1 MRSLRLRLFAGIL
14 GAALA
19 AVVVSLAIGVVLTRG
34 AVRDQIADEV
44 AGQADLLAFQLRGAE
59 DSLAGGVGAGDA
71 ATDRLIA
78 RRLRLAP
85 LFRRLAVPPGA
96 PPPAGGD
103 ERRRLSPAPMPDDGT
118 RSRSGG
124 GPQPGDRLGLVGPPD
139 EPLPGIAVRG
149 GSRAAAPRPRL
160 LTLAAVRDVLPE
172 DAYAELRDDGAANG
186 RADIGGERQI
196 YSARRVGPAVALV
209 SRPDSLTTD
218 DFSDYLG
225 GLLLAGA
232 LAAALAGIAAALLA
246 RRLTAPIARVGG
258 AARALAEGR
267 DPGRLPPERTT
278 ELAALSDSFNE
289 MSDQLARSREAE
301 RAVLLSVSHEL
312 RTPLTAIRGYAE
324 GIEDGTVDPKAAAEV
339 VGREAD
345 RLGRLV
351 GDLLA
356 LVKLEQGV
364 LDFRSEPVD
373 LAEAAREAARR
384 LAPQAA
390 AGEVAVEVVRAAAG
404 PVRVASGGPASDASP
419 GPGDQEDAR
428 LLVTADADRVVQV
441 VSNLVENAIRVTPAG
456 GAVTVA
462 VAPGAVTVA
471 DTGPG
476 IPAEDLEHAF
486 DRFHLRRRHG
496 RGSPDGAGLGLAI
509 VRELTEAMG
518 GSVAVVS
525 PDGQGATFTI
535 RLPPADR

>member
-1 MRSLRLRLFAGIL
+1 MHSLRLRLFAGIL
-14 GAALA
+14 GAALV

-44 AGQADLLAFQLRGAE
+44 ASQADLLAFQLRSAGE
-59 DSLAGGVGAGDA
+59 DVLS
-71 ATDRLIA
+71 DRLGADRLRSTRQGSADRAVA

-85 LFRRLAVPPGA
+85 LFRDLAAPPPGGAGPGPPALGGPGA
-96 PPPAGGD
+96 PPAAGGQGGGAAGLGGPAPGGPPAAGGD
-103 ERRRLSPAPMPDDGT
+103 
-118 RSRSGG
+118 
-124 GPQPGDRLGLVGPPD
+124 
-139 EPLPGIAVRG
+139 
-149 GSRAAAPRPRL
+149 AAPRPQV
-160 LTLAAVRDVLPE
+160 LTLTGARQALPADVYAA
-172 DAYAELRDDGAANG
+172 LRDGDEASG
-186 RADIGGERQI
+186 RAEIEGERQI
-196 YSARRVGPAVALV
+196 FSARRVGPAVVLV

-232 LAAALAGIAAALLA
+232 VAAALAGLAAALLA
-246 RRLTAPIARVGG
+246 RRLTAPIARVGD
-258 AARALAEGR
+258 AARSLAEGR
-267 DPGRLPPERTT
+267 DPGRLPPEKTA
-278 ELAALSDSFNE
+278 ELAALSDSFND

-312 RTPLTAIRGYAE
+312 RTPLTAISGYAE
-324 GIEDGTVDPKAAAEV
+324 GLEDGTVDPQTAASV

-364 LDFRSEPVD
+364 LDVRSERVD
-373 LAEAAREAARR
+373 LAEAAHEAERR
-384 LAPQAA
+384 LRPQAKA
-390 AGEVAVEVVRAAAG
+390 SEVTVAVEADG
-404 PVRVASGGPASDASP
+404 DSDVA
-419 GPGDQEDAR
+419 
-428 LLVTADADRVVQV
+428 TADADRVVQV

-456 GAVTVA
+456 GRVTVSA
-462 VAPGAVTVA
+462 APGSIVVS

-486 DRFHLRRRHG
+486 DRFHLRRCHG

-518 GSVAVVS
+518 GSVAVTS
-525 PDGQGATFTI
+525 ADGQGATFTI
-535 RLPPADR
+535 RLPS

>member
-14 GAALA
+14 GAALV

-44 AGQADLLAFQLRGAE
+44 AGQADLLAFQLRSAGE
-59 DSLAGGVGAGDA
+59 ESLSG
-71 ATDRLIA
+71 

-85 LFRRLAVPPGA
+85 LFRDLAVPPPGAAGA
-96 PPPAGGD
+96 PP
-103 ERRRLSPAPMPDDGT
+103 
-118 RSRSGG
+118 
-124 GPQPGDRLGLVGPPD
+124 RLGLGGPPGVGG
-139 EPLPGIAVRG
+139 PGPDRLIGPG
-149 GSRAAAPRPRL
+149 GDAAPRPQFT
-160 LTLAAVRDVLPE
+160 TLSGARQALPA
-172 DAYAELRDDGAANG
+172 DAYAELRDENSANG
-186 RADIGGERQI
+186 RAEIDGERQI
-196 YSARRVGPAVALV
+196 FSARRVGPAVVLV

-232 LAAALAGIAAALLA
+232 IAAALAGLAAALLA
-246 RRLTAPIARVGG
+246 RRLTAPIARVGD
-258 AARALAEGR
+258 AARSLAEGR
-267 DPGRLPPERTT
+267 DPGRLPPEKTA
-278 ELAALSDSFNE
+278 ELAALSDSFND

-324 GIEDGTVDPKAAAEV
+324 GLEDGTVDPQTVASV

-364 LDFRSEPVD
+364 LDIRSERVD
-373 LAEAAREAARR
+373 LAEAAHEAERR
-384 LAPQAA
+384 LRPQATA
-390 AGEVAVEVVRAAAG
+390 SEVTVAVQAD
-404 PVRVASGGPASDASP
+404 GGANGAM
-419 GPGDQEDAR
+419 
-428 LLVTADADRVVQV
+428 ADADRVVQV

-456 GAVTVA
+456 GSVTVSA
-462 VAPGAVTVA
+462 APGSITVS

-476 IPAEDLEHAF
+476 IPADDLEHAF

-518 GSVAVVS
+518 GSVAVESS
-525 PDGQGATFTI
+525 PGAGATFTV
-535 RLPPADR
+535 RLPPGI

>member
-14 GAALA
+14 GAALV

-59 DSLAGGVGAGDA
+59 DAISGRSSAGDVLTRSDGQTGEPAGLGAGA
-71 ATDRLIA
+71 RRGSAERVLE
-78 RRLRLAP
+78 RRLRAAP

-96 PPPAGGD
+96 PGERPPGSVPGAAPGLGG
-103 ERRRLSPAPMPDDGT
+103 PGVGGPPGA
-118 RSRSGG
+118 GG
-124 GPQPGDRLGLVGPPD
+124 GP
-139 EPLPGIAVRG
+139 
-149 GSRAAAPRPRL
+149 APRPQL
-160 LTLAAVRDVLPE
+160 ISLASARRVLPA
-172 DAYAELRDDGAANG
+172 DAYAELRDDDSANG
-186 RADIGGERQI
+186 RAEIDDERQI
-196 YSARRVGPAVALV
+196 FSARRVGPAVVLV

-232 LAAALAGIAAALLA
+232 IAAALAGLAAALLA
-246 RRLTAPIARVGG
+246 RRLTAPIARVGD
-258 AARALAEGR
+258 AARSLAEGR
-267 DPGRLPPERTT
+267 DPGRLPPERTV
-278 ELAALSDSFNE
+278 ELAALSDSFND
-289 MSDQLARSREAE
+289 MSEQLARSREAE

-324 GIEDGTVDPKAAAEV
+324 GLEDGTVDPRTAASV

-364 LDFRSEPVD
+364 LDIRSERVD
-373 LAEAAREAARR
+373 LAEAAHEAERR
-384 LAPQAA
+384 LRPQAKA
-390 AGEVAVEVVRAAAG
+390 SEVAVVVEAGDAAVFA
-404 PVRVASGGPASDASP
+404 
-419 GPGDQEDAR
+419 
-428 LLVTADADRVVQV
+428 TADADRVVQV

-456 GAVTVA
+456 GSVTVSA
-462 VAPGAVTVA
+462 APGSITVS

-509 VRELTEAMG
+509 VRELSEAMG
-518 GSVAVVS
+518 GGVAVESS
-525 PDGQGATFTI
+525 PGAGATFTV
-535 RLPPADR
+535 RLPAAT

>member
-14 GAALA
+14 GAALV

-44 AGQADLLAFQLRGAE
+44 ASQADLLAFQLR
-59 DSLAGGVGAGDA
+59 SAGEENLSDQLDA
-71 ATDRLIA
+71 DRLRSVRRGSADRAVA

-85 LFRRLAVPPGA
+85 LFRGLAAPPPGA
-96 PPPAGGD
+96 VGVPGDGPPPGLPGAGGT
-103 ERRRLSPAPMPDDGT
+103 AVG
-118 RSRSGG
+118 
-124 GPQPGDRLGLVGPPD
+124 VGPGQG
-139 EPLPGIAVRG
+139 PGGDAG
-149 GSRAAAPRPRL
+149 PRPQL
-160 LTLAAVRDVLPE
+160 TTLAGARRTLPA
-172 DAYAELRDDGAANG
+172 DAYAELRGDDSANG
-186 RADIGGERQI
+186 RAEIDGERQI
-196 YSARRVGPAVALV
+196 FSARRVGPAVVLV

-232 LAAALAGIAAALLA
+232 IAAGLAGLAAALLA
-246 RRLTAPIARVGG
+246 RRLTAPIARVGD
-258 AARALAEGR
+258 AARSLAEGR
-267 DPGRLPPERTT
+267 DPGRLPPEKTA
-278 ELAALSDSFNE
+278 ELAALSGSFND
-289 MSDQLARSREAE
+289 MSEQLARSREAE

-312 RTPLTAIRGYAE
+312 RTPLTAISGYAE
-324 GIEDGTVDPKAAAEV
+324 GLEDGTVDPQTAASV

-364 LDFRSEPVD
+364 LDIRFERVD
-373 LAEAAREAARR
+373 LAEAAHEAERR
-384 LAPQAA
+384 LLPQAKA
-390 AGEVAVEVVRAAAG
+390 SGVTVEVEAG
-404 PVRVASGGPASDASP
+404 GGAVA
-419 GPGDQEDAR
+419 
-428 LLVTADADRVVQV
+428 TADADRVVQV

-456 GAVTVA
+456 GSVTVSA
-462 VAPGAVTVA
+462 EPGSVTVS

-518 GSVAVVS
+518 GSVAVESS
-525 PDGQGATFTI
+525 PGAGATFTVA
-535 RLPPADR
+535 LPAAP

>member
-14 GAALA
+14 GAALV

-34 AVRDQIADEV
+34 AVRDQIAGEV
-44 AGQADLLAFQLRGAE
+44 ASQADLLAFQLRSAGE
-59 DSLAGGVGAGDA
+59 ESLSGQLGLGSSSGTAARVPGRASTGGRPPDEA
-71 ATDRLIA
+71 ADRALA

-85 LFRRLAVPPGA
+85 LFRGLAAPPPGAAGAPGA
-96 PPPAGGD
+96 PPGLGLGGPPGAGG
-103 ERRRLSPAPMPDDGT
+103 PGT
-118 RSRSGG
+118 
-124 GPQPGDRLGLVGPPD
+124 DRLIGP
-139 EPLPGIAVRG
+139 G
-149 GSRAAAPRPRL
+149 GDAAPRPQFT
-160 LTLAAVRDVLPE
+160 TLSGARQTLPA
-172 DAYAELRDDGAANG
+172 DAYAELRDDNNANG
-186 RADIGGERQI
+186 RAEIDGERQI
-196 YSARRVGPAVALV
+196 FSARRVGPAVVLV

-232 LAAALAGIAAALLA
+232 IAAALAGLAAALLA
-246 RRLTAPIARVGG
+246 RRLTAPIARVGD
-258 AARALAEGR
+258 AARSLAEGR
-267 DPGRLPPERTT
+267 DPGRLPPEKTA
-278 ELAALSDSFNE
+278 ELAALSDSFND
-289 MSDQLARSREAE
+289 MSEQLARSREAE

-324 GIEDGTVDPKAAAEV
+324 GLEDGTVDPQTAASV

-364 LDFRSEPVD
+364 LDIRSEPVD
-373 LAEAAREAARR
+373 LAEAAHEAERR
-384 LAPQAA
+384 LRPQAT
-390 AGEVAVEVVRAAAG
+390 
-404 PVRVASGGPASDASP
+404 ASDVKVVVQAD
-419 GPGDQEDAR
+419 GGADTA
-428 LLVTADADRVVQV
+428 TADADRVVQV

-456 GAVTVA
+456 GTVTVSA
-462 VAPGAVTVA
+462 APGAITVS

-518 GSVAVVS
+518 GSVAVESS
-525 PDGQGATFTI
+525 PGAGATFTVS
-535 RLPPADR
+535 LPPAP

>member
-14 GAALA
+14 GAALV

-34 AVRDQIADEV
+34 AVRDQIAGEV
-44 AGQADLLAFQLRGAE
+44 ASQADLLAFQLRSAGE
-59 DSLAGGVGAGDA
+59 ESLS
-71 ATDRLIA
+71 
-78 RRLRLAP
+78 AP
-85 LFRRLAVPPGA
+85 LFRRLAAPPPGA
-96 PPPAGGD
+96 VRVPGDGPPPGLPGADGPIMRVGPGPGGD
-103 ERRRLSPAPMPDDGT
+103 
-118 RSRSGG
+118 
-124 GPQPGDRLGLVGPPD
+124 
-139 EPLPGIAVRG
+139 
-149 GSRAAAPRPRL
+149 AAPRPQVT
-160 LTLAAVRDVLPE
+160 TLAGARRTLPA
-172 DAYAELRDDGAANG
+172 DAFAELRDDDSANG
-186 RADIGGERQI
+186 RAEIGGERQI
-196 YSARRVGPAVALV
+196 FSARRVGPAVVLV

-232 LAAALAGIAAALLA
+232 IAAALAGLAAALLA
-246 RRLTAPIARVGG
+246 RRLTAPIARVGE
-258 AARALAEGR
+258 AARSLAEGR
-267 DPGRLPPERTT
+267 DPGRLPPEKTA
-278 ELAALSDSFNE
+278 ELAALSDSFND
-289 MSDQLARSREAE
+289 MSDQLTRSREAE

-324 GIEDGTVDPKAAAEV
+324 GLEDGTVDPQTAASV

-364 LDFRSEPVD
+364 LDIRSERVD
-373 LAEAAREAARR
+373 LAEAAHEAERR
-384 LAPQAA
+384 LRPQAKA
-390 AGEVAVEVVRAAAG
+390 SEVTVAVEADG
-404 PVRVASGGPASDASP
+404 GGDVA
-419 GPGDQEDAR
+419 
-428 LLVTADADRVVQV
+428 TADADRVVQV

-456 GAVTVA
+456 GRVTVS
-462 VAPGAVTVA
+462 VAPGAITVS

-476 IPAEDLEHAF
+476 IPAEDIEHAF

-518 GSVAVVS
+518 GSVAVESS
-525 PDGQGATFTI
+525 PGAGATF
-535 RLPPADR
+535 RVGLPPAP

>member
-14 GAALA
+14 GAALV

-44 AGQADLLAFQLRGAE
+44 ASQADLLAFQVRGVDDELLDGVDAGAAIGAGPALE
-59 DSLAGGVGAGDA
+59 AGGKPPGGNVVGRAPKGDK
-71 ATDRLIA
+71 LVH
-78 RRLRLAP
+78 RLRVAPFFRGLA
-85 LFRRLAVPPGA
+85 REVPGE
-96 PPPAGGD
+96 PPPAGGPG
-103 ERRRLSPAPMPDDGT
+103 PAPD
-118 RSRSGG
+118 
-124 GPQPGDRLGLVGPPD
+124 GPPG
-139 EPLPGIAVRG
+139 LGNGAG
-149 GSRAAAPRPRL
+149 PRPQL
-160 LTLAAVRDVLPE
+160 LTLRSARAALPAS
-172 DAYAELRDDGAANG
+172 AYADLRADGAADG
-186 RADIGGERQI
+186 RAEIDGERQI
-196 YSARRVGPAVALV
+196 YSARRVGSAVVLA

-218 DFSDYLG
+218 DFSSYFG

-232 LAAALAGIAAALLA
+232 IAAVLAGLAAALLA
-246 RRLTAPIARVGG
+246 RRLAAPIARVGD
-258 AARALAEGR
+258 AARSLAEGR
-267 DPGRLPPERTT
+267 DPGRLPPEKTA
-278 ELAALSDSFNE
+278 ELAALSDSFND

-324 GIEDGTVDPKAAAEV
+324 GLEDGTVDPQTAASV

-364 LDFRSEPVD
+364 LDIRSERVN
-373 LAEAAREAARR
+373 LAEAAHEAERR
-384 LAPQAA
+384 LRPQATA
-390 AGEVAVEVVRAAAG
+390 SGVAVTVEANGGEAGTDGGKANEGEAGGADGAGTPSATGGVVRDSPDSGSLAA
-404 PVRVASGGPASDASP
+404 
-419 GPGDQEDAR
+419 
-428 LLVTADADRVVQV
+428 TADADRVVQV

-456 GAVTVA
+456 GSVTVS
-462 VAPGAVTVA
+462 VTPGAITVS

-518 GSVAVVS
+518 GSVAVQSS
-525 PDGQGATFTI
+525 PGASATFTI
-535 RLPPADR
+535 RLPPAP

>member
-14 GAALA
+14 GAALV

-44 AGQADLLAFQLRGAE
+44 AGQADLIAFQLRSAGE
-59 DSLAGGVGAGDA
+59 DVLSTRVGG
-71 ATDRLIA
+71 DRLRST

-85 LFRRLAVPPGA
+85 LFRDLAAPTPPGASGA
-96 PPPAGGD
+96 PPPGLGGPAGPPGGGALGGGGAAALGGPGPGGPPAAGGD
-103 ERRRLSPAPMPDDGT
+103 
-118 RSRSGG
+118 
-124 GPQPGDRLGLVGPPD
+124 
-139 EPLPGIAVRG
+139 
-149 GSRAAAPRPRL
+149 AAPRPQV
-160 LTLAAVRDVLPE
+160 LTLAGARAALPA
-172 DAYAELRDDGAANG
+172 DAYAELRGDNSANG
-186 RADIGGERQI
+186 RAEIDGERQI
-196 YSARRVGPAVALV
+196 YSARRVGPAVVLV
-209 SRPDSLTTD
+209 SRPDSLTKD

-232 LAAALAGIAAALLA
+232 IAAALAGLAAALLA
-246 RRLTAPIARVGG
+246 RRLTAPIARVGD
-258 AARALAEGR
+258 AARSLAEGR
-267 DPGRLPPERTT
+267 DPGRLPPEKTA
-278 ELAALSDSFNE
+278 ELAALSDSFND
-289 MSDQLARSREAE
+289 MSEQLARSREAE

-324 GIEDGTVDPKAAAEV
+324 GIEDGTVDPKTAAEV

-364 LDFRSEPVD
+364 LDVRSERVD
-373 LAEAAREAARR
+373 LAEGAREAERR
-384 LAPQAA
+384 LRPQAKA
-390 AGEVAVEVVRAAAG
+390 SDVAVTVEAGGGEVDGDEVTT
-404 PVRVASGGPASDASP
+404 SDA
-419 GPGDQEDAR
+419 GGGQ
-428 LLVTADADRVVQV
+428 LVALADADRVVQV

-456 GAVTVA
+456 GTVA
-462 VAPGAVTVA
+462 VGVVPGAIVVS

-518 GSVAVVS
+518 GSVAVESS
-525 PDGQGATFTI
+525 PGAGATFTV
-535 RLPPADR
+535 RLPPAI

>member
-14 GAALA
+14 GAALV

-44 AGQADLLAFQLRGAE
+44 AGQADLIAFQLSSAGEDVLSTRIGA
-59 DSLAGGVGAGDA
+59 DRLRSTRSRS
-71 ATDRLIA
+71 TDRAVA

-85 LFRRLAVPPGA
+85 LFRDLAAPPPGAAGAVPPA
-96 PPPAGGD
+96 PGGPAPGGPPAAGGD
-103 ERRRLSPAPMPDDGT
+103 
-118 RSRSGG
+118 
-124 GPQPGDRLGLVGPPD
+124 
-139 EPLPGIAVRG
+139 
-149 GSRAAAPRPRL
+149 AAPRPQLTTLAGARRL
-160 LTLAAVRDVLPE
+160 LPADV
-172 DAYAELRDDGAANG
+172 YADLRSDNSADGQ
-186 RADIGGERQI
+186 ADIDGERQI
-196 YSARRVGPAVALV
+196 FSARRVGPAVVLV

-232 LAAALAGIAAALLA
+232 IAAALAGLAAALLA
-246 RRLTAPIARVGG
+246 RRLTAPIARVGD
-258 AARALAEGR
+258 AARSLAEGR
-267 DPGRLPPERTT
+267 DPGRLPPEKTV
-278 ELAALSDSFNE
+278 ELAALSDSFND
-289 MSDQLARSREAE
+289 MSEQLARSREAE

-324 GIEDGTVDPKAAAEV
+324 GLEDGTVDPQTAASV

-364 LDFRSEPVD
+364 LDIRSERVD
-373 LAEAAREAARR
+373 LAEVAHEAERR
-384 LAPQAA
+384 LRPQATA
-390 AGEVAVEVVRAAAG
+390 SEVAVVVEAG
-404 PVRVASGGPASDASP
+404 DGPAVA
-419 GPGDQEDAR
+419 
-428 LLVTADADRVVQV
+428 TADADRVVQV

-456 GAVTVA
+456 GRVTVSA
-462 VAPGAVTVA
+462 TPGSITVS

-518 GSVAVVS
+518 GSVAVESS
-525 PDGQGATFTI
+525 PGAGATFTI
-535 RLPPADR
+535 RLPAAT

>member
-14 GAALA
+14 GAALV

-44 AGQADLLAFQLRGAE
+44 AGQADLLAFQLRSAGE
-59 DSLAGGVGAGDA
+59 ESLSGQLTGGPLSGGSA
-71 ATDRLIA
+71 DRALA

-85 LFRRLAVPPGA
+85 LFRGLAAPPPGA
-96 PPPAGGD
+96 PGAPGDPALGLDGAGG
-103 ERRRLSPAPMPDDGT
+103 PPGAA
-118 RSRSGG
+118 
-124 GPQPGDRLGLVGPPD
+124 GPGPDRLIGP
-139 EPLPGIAVRG
+139 G
-149 GSRAAAPRPRL
+149 GDAAPRPQFT
-160 LTLAAVRDVLPE
+160 TLGGARQALPAE
-172 DAYAELRDDGAANG
+172 AYAELRDDGSANG
-186 RADIGGERQI
+186 RAEIDGERQI
-196 YSARRVGPAVALV
+196 FSARRVGPAVVLV

-232 LAAALAGIAAALLA
+232 IAAALAGLAAALLA
-246 RRLTAPIARVGG
+246 RRLTAPIARVGD
-258 AARALAEGR
+258 AARSLAEGR
-267 DPGRLPPERTT
+267 DPGRLPHEKTA
-278 ELAALSDSFNE
+278 ELAALSDSFND

-324 GIEDGTVDPKAAAEV
+324 GLEDGTVDPQTAASV

-364 LDFRSEPVD
+364 LDIRSEQVD
-373 LAEAAREAARR
+373 LAEAAREAERR
-384 LAPQAA
+384 LRPQAKA
-390 AGEVAVEVVRAAAG
+390 SEVTVTVQAD
-404 PVRVASGGPASDASP
+404 GGAIGA
-419 GPGDQEDAR
+419 
-428 LLVTADADRVVQV
+428 TADADRVVQV

-456 GAVTVA
+456 GSVTVG
-462 VAPGAVTVA
+462 VAPGAITVS

-518 GSVAVVS
+518 GSVAVES
-525 PDGQGATFTI
+525 SSGAGATFTV
-535 RLPPADR
+535 RLPATP